1 MMKKVANFILVDYMK
16 GYKRLD
22 PILDEKI
29 KYINQ
34 LQEMYLNAAQKVSDS
49 NKEIEKLSGQM
60 AERVGAVKKK
70 NKEI

>member
-16 GYKRLD
+16 GYERLD
-22 PILDEKI
+22 PILDKKI